1 MLTCDLVSNVSI
13 NAKSSSL
20 YNTAF
25 FFLFLKKTKLSVSE
39 FRGHR
44 KGVGRDPPCHALIVI
59 VMLMEGKET
68 GKLAG

>member
-25 FFLFLKKTKLSVSE
+25 FLFFKLSVSE

-44 KGVGRDPPCHALIVI
+44 RGVGRDPPCHALIVI